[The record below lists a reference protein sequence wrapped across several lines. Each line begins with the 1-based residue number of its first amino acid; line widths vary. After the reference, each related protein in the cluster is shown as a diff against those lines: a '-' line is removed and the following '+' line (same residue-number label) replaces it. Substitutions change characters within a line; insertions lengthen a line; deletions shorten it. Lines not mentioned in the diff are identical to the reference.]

1 MRLEYHF
8 NHMDR
13 SEALEEFTR
22 ERLESVID
30 GVLHRDDCHVQVW
43 FIAVHS
49 RSLKGVPEFR
59 AEIEIR
65 YAPRKDFFVGKNSD
79 DMHVA
84 VVDAIDALRNHI
96 KEDGKREIQLRR
108 AAPSIAEIVMMN
120 PEDPGPVADT
130 NEQSYA

>member
-1 MRLEYHF
+1 MRIEYHF
-8 NHMDR
+8 SHLDR

-22 ERLESVID
+22 ERLEPVIE
-30 GVLHRDDCHVQVW
+30 GVLHRDDCHVMVW

-49 RSLKGVPEFR
+49 RAQKGVPEYR

-65 YAPRKDFFVGKNSD
+65 YAPRKDFFVGKNAD

-84 VVDAIDALRNHI
+84 IVDALDALRVHI

-108 AAPSIAEIVMMN
+108 SAPSFAEIPDLTAETG
-120 PEDPGPVADT
+120 PEAGTAET
-130 NEQSYA
+130 SYG